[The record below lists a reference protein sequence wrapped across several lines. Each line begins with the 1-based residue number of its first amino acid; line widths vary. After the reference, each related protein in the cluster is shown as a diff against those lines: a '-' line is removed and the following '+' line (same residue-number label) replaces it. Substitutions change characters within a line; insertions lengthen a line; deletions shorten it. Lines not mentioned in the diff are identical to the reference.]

1 MDKRNKQITRTSALN
16 IAANILLACFKAVVG
31 LLSHSIAITLDAVNN
46 FSDMLSSI
54 VTIAGL
60 KFANR
65 APDKNH
71 PMGHGRFEYLAAS
84 IIAIIISYIGF
95 TALIES
101 IQKIIHPTEPDYS
114 IATVIVVVAA
124 ILVKILLGL
133 YVEKVGERTKSDMLK
148 NSGRDALMDSMISTG
163 TLIAIII
170 FYTLHISIEPYV
182 ATLISLFIIYSGI
195 KMIADA
201 FSVILG
207 ERTDSKTSRAIKRT
221 VASIDGVMGA
231 YDLIVH
237 DYGHQRAFASI
248 NIEVDNSLSASD
260 IDDLSRHIRKKV
272 YTMHH
277 VLITSVG
284 IYSINKD
291 DPETNRVYDQVKEIV
306 MQFKHVK
313 SIHGFN
319 IDKKDKEIS
328 FDVVV
333 DFGNTSGYHKTI
345 IQTLKEYYPDYRFN
359 ISIDADFSD

>member
-1 MDKRNKQITRTSALN
+1 MCILSYLGLFFKLSSTRIIVIMDKRNKQITRTSVLS
-16 IAANILLACFKAVVG
+16 IVANILLVGFKAVVG

-71 PMGHGRFEYLAAS
+71 PMGHGRFEYLTAS

-101 IQKIIHPTEPDYS
+101 VQKIIHPTEPDYS

-170 FYTLHISIEPYV
+170 F
-182 ATLISLFIIYSGI
+182 
-195 KMIADA
+195 
-201 FSVILG
+201 
-207 ERTDSKTSRAIKRT
+207 
-221 VASIDGVMGA
+221 
-231 YDLIVH
+231 
-237 DYGHQRAFASI
+237 
-248 NIEVDNSLSASD
+248 
-260 IDDLSRHIRKKV
+260 
-272 YTMHH
+272 
-277 VLITSVG
+277 
-284 IYSINKD
+284 
-291 DPETNRVYDQVKEIV
+291 
-306 MQFKHVK
+306 
-313 SIHGFN
+313 
-319 IDKKDKEIS
+319 
-328 FDVVV
+328 
-333 DFGNTSGYHKTI
+333 
-345 IQTLKEYYPDYRFN
+345 
-359 ISIDADFSD
+359 